1 MLQQRAGI
9 TAKPGRVAAVRSFGR
24 RLGLAAAVGLC
35 LSAAVAAAPEPRGLR
50 GPGAVPSAAPASE
63 MTSVAAAVPSFQA
76 ATATAAAPA
85 AAPGSRATPGS
96 AAGSAESVRAMLG
109 RYCLT
114 CHSDRGAAAGLVPV
128 SLQGLDVADVGAH
141 PAEWEQVALKLRA
154 GMMPPAGRPRP
165 DAATYDAVAGWLE
178 SELDQAAA
186 DDPNPGRTTAHRLNR
201 VQYGNAIRDLLGIE
215 IDPEALLPPDDE
227 DEGFDNIADVLSV
240 SPTLMERYLY
250 AARQVSQLAIG
261 DSTLRPRFDTY
272 RVADREIQDG
282 HTSDDLPFGTR
293 GGIAVRHYFPL
304 DGEYSIR
311 VGLRRN
317 FYNYIRGI
325 GNTAHPLDVRV
336 DGVRVATFVAGGGL
350 SEDAERCIASFCGSS
365 GMGGAEWEWYA
376 NHADDDFEVHVQVP
390 AGLRTV
396 GVAFVRNPALEEG
409 VLQPA
414 VDMSTFGY
422 STDEEMGGNPAVGN
436 VVIGG
441 PFDGMTPAE
450 VESRRR
456 IFLCAPGDGAGEE
469 GCARE
474 IITALARRAYRRPVT
489 EADVEHLLGF
499 FESGRRRGD
508 FDAGIQTVLER
519 VLVDPEFLF
528 RVPRPPAE
536 ADAAVYR
543 IDDLELASRLSFFL
557 WNSIP
562 DDALLTAAQRGALSD
577 PEGLERQVRR
587 MLADPRSERLPR
599 NFFGLWLELHKI
611 RNVAPDPTIF
621 PAFDE
626 NLRDAMQRETELFL
640 ASQLR
645 EDRSAIDLLRAD
657 YTFLNERLARHY
669 GMPDVYG
676 NHFRRVRLPDDRRAG
691 LIGKG
696 SILTLTSYSTRTSVV
711 NRGKWLLE
719 RVLGSPPPA
728 PPANV
733 PPLEESAGDGA
744 APTSQRERM
753 EAHRANPSC
762 AVCHRLTDPLGFSLD
777 NFDAIGRWRTT
788 DDPRI
793 PGQRG
798 PVIDASG
805 VTPDGHRFEG
815 PAGLREL
822 LLDRRQQFVRTVAER
837 LLTYS
842 LGRRLEH
849 YDRPVVRRIVRDA
862 GESDYRWSALIQGIV
877 ESEPFQL
884 RRVGS

>member
-1 MLQQRAGI
+1 
-9 TAKPGRVAAVRSFGR
+9 
-24 RLGLAAAVGLC
+24 
-35 LSAAVAAAPEPRGLR
+35 
-50 GPGAVPSAAPASE
+50 
-63 MTSVAAAVPSFQA
+63 
-76 ATATAAAPA
+76 
-85 AAPGSRATPGS
+85 
-96 AAGSAESVRAMLG
+96 
-109 RYCLT
+109 
-114 CHSDRGAAAGLVPV
+114 
-128 SLQGLDVADVGAH
+128 
-141 PAEWEQVALKLRA
+141 
-154 GMMPPAGRPRP
+154 MP
-165 DAATYDAVAGWLE
+165 
-178 SELDQAAA
+178 
-186 DDPNPGRTTAHRLNR
+186 
-201 VQYGNAIRDLLGIE
+201 
-215 IDPEALLPPDDE
+215 
-227 DEGFDNIADVLSV
+227 
-240 SPTLMERYLY
+240 
-250 AARQVSQLAIG
+250 
-261 DSTLRPRFDTY
+261 
-272 RVADREIQDG
+272 DREIQDD
-282 HTSDDLPFGTR
+282 HTSDELPFGTR

-376 NHADDDFEVHVQVP
+376 NHADDDFEVRVQVP

-409 VLQPA
+409 VLQPP

-422 STDEEMGGNPAVGN
+422 STDEEMGGNPAVGS

-450 VESRRR
+450 VASRQR
-456 IFLCAPGDGAGEE
+456 IFVCSPADGAGEE
-469 GCARE
+469 PCAKE
-474 IITALARRAYRRPVT
+474 IITALARRAYRRPVRPRPT
-489 EADVEHLLGF
+489 WSTCSASSSRAGGGAT
-499 FESGRRRGD
+499 STPASRPCWSASSSIRSSSSACRGRRRTPAPSSTAWTTWSWRRGSRSSSGT
-508 FDAGIQTVLER
+508 ACRTTR
-519 VLVDPEFLF
+519 CS
-528 RVPRPPAE
+528 PPPSGA
-536 ADAAVYR
+536 R
-543 IDDLELASRLSFFL
+543 SR
-557 WNSIP
+557 
-562 DDALLTAAQRGALSD
+562 TRRGWSGRCGGCWPTPARSVSRGTSSD
-577 PEGLERQVRR
+577 
-587 MLADPRSERLPR
+587 
-599 NFFGLWLELHKI
+599 LWLELHKI

-669 GMPDVYG
+669 GIADVYG
-676 NHFRRVRLPDDRRAG
+676 NHFRRVTLPDDRRAG

-719 RVLGSPPPA
+719 RVLGAPPPA
-728 PPANV
+728 PPPNV
-733 PPLEESAGDGA
+733 PALEESGGDGA

-762 AVCHRLTDPLGFSLD
+762 AVCHRLTDPLGFALD

-788 DDPRI
+788 DDPRM
-793 PGQRG
+793 PGQQG

-815 PAGLREL
+815 PAGLRAL
-822 LLDRRQQFVRTVAER
+822 LLDRRQQFVRTVAEK
-837 LLTYS
+837 LLTYA
-842 LGRRLEH
+842 LGRRLEY
-849 YDRPVVRRIVRDA
+849 YDMPVVRRIVRNA
-862 GESDYRWSALIQGIV
+862 EESDYRWSALMQGVV
-877 ESEPFQL
+877 ESAPFQS

>member
-1 MLQQRAGI
+1 MSHARASRNVTSCQAPAARPTCCMVGL
-9 TAKPGRVAAVRSFGR
+9 VAAGFLCVTA
-24 RLGLAAAVGLC
+24 GLAAAG
-35 LSAAVAAAPEPRGLR
+35 PEGGNPR
-50 GPGAVPSAAPASE
+50 
-63 MTSVAAAVPSFQA
+63 
-76 ATATAAAPA
+76 APA
-85 AAPGSRATPGS
+85 AQSASTESAPPI
-96 AAGSAESVRAMLG
+96 AAPQVRAMLN
-109 RYCLT
+109 RYCVG
-114 CHSDRGAAAGLVPV
+114 CHSDRGAAAGSVPI
-128 SLQGLDVADVGAH
+128 SLQGIDAADVAAH
-141 PAEWEQVALKLRA
+141 AADWETVALKLRA
-154 GMMPPAGRPRP
+154 RMMPPVGRPRP
-165 DAATYDAVAGWLE
+165 DEATYDAVADWLE
-178 SELDQAAA
+178 AELDQTAAA
-186 DDPNPGRTTAHRLNR
+186 DMNPGRTTVHRLNR
-201 VQYGNAIRDLLGIE
+201 LEYGNAIRDLLGLE

-272 RVADREIQDG
+272 RVPDREIQDG
-282 HTSDDLPFGTR
+282 HNSDALPFGTR

-325 GNTAHPLDVRV
+325 GNTAHPLDVRL
-336 DGVRVATFVAGGGL
+336 DGALVATFIAGGGL
-350 SEDAERCIASFCGSS
+350 SDDAERCIASFCGSS

-376 NHADDDFEVHVQVP
+376 NHADDDFEVRVQVQ

-396 GVAFVRNPALEEG
+396 GVAFVRNPALDEG
-409 VLQPA
+409 VLQPP

-422 STDEEMGGNPAVGN
+422 STDEEMDGNPAVGD

-441 PFDGMTPAE
+441 PFDGMTPQQ
-450 VESRRR
+450 VTSRQRL
-456 IFLCAPGDGAGEE
+456 FVCSPGDDGADAD
-469 GCARE
+469 CARE
-474 IITALARRAYRRPVT
+474 IIRTLARRAYRRPVT
-489 EADVEHLLGF
+489 EPDVEHLYGF
-499 FESGRRRGD
+499 FESGRQAGS

-528 RVPRPPAE
+528 RVPRPPA
-536 ADAAVYR
+536 DPDVAVYR
-543 IDDLELASRLSFFL
+543 IGDVELASRLSFFL

-562 DDALLTAAQRGALSD
+562 DDELLALAERGTLSE
-577 PEGLERQVRR
+577 PAVLERQVRR
-587 MLADPRSERLPR
+587 MLADPRSAGLAR
-599 NFFGLWLELHKI
+599 NFFDRWLELHKI

-626 NLRDAMQRETELFL
+626 NLRQAMQRETELFL

-645 EDRSAIDLLRAD
+645 EDSSAIDLLQAD

-669 GMPDVYG
+669 GIPGVYG
-676 NHFRRVRLPDDRRAG
+676 NHFRRVTLPDEQRAG
-691 LIGKG
+691 IIGKG

-719 RVLGSPPPA
+719 RVLGAPPPA

-733 PPLEESAGDGA
+733 PPLEENTAAGA
-744 APTSQRERM
+744 APRSQRERM

-762 AVCHRLTDPLGFSLD
+762 AVCHRLMDPLGFALD

-788 DDPRI
+788 DDPRF
-793 PGQRG
+793 PGQPG
-798 PVIDASG
+798 PPIDASG
-805 VTPDGHRFEG
+805 ITPDGQRFEG
-815 PAGLREL
+815 PGGLRQL
-822 LLDRRQQFVRTVAER
+822 LLDRRQEFTRTVTEK
-837 LLTYS
+837 LLTYA

-849 YDRPVVRRIVRDA
+849 YDRPVVRQIVRDA
-862 GESDYRWSALIQGIV
+862 ADSDHRWSALIMGII
-877 ESEPFQL
+877 ESTPFQL

>member
-1 MLQQRAGI
+1 MLQQRAGVV
-9 TAKPGRVAAVRSFGR
+9 TKPGRLPAVRSIH
-24 RLGLAAAVGLC
+24 
-35 LSAAVAAAPEPRGLR
+35 RGI
-50 GPGAVPSAAPASE
+50 GI
-63 MTSVAAAVPSFQA
+63 A
-76 ATATAAAPA
+76 ATASLCLATAASSPA
-85 AAPGSRATPGS
+85 AASE
-96 AAGSAESVRAMLG
+96 ESVRTMLG

-114 CHSDRGAAAGLVPV
+114 CHSDRGQAAGLVPV
-128 SLQGLDVADVGAH
+128 SLEGLDAADVRAH

-165 DAATYDAVAGWLE
+165 DAATYDSVAGWLE
-178 SELDQAAA
+178 TELDRAAA
-186 DDPNPGRTTAHRLNR
+186 ETPNPGRTTVHRLNR
-201 VQYGNAIRDLLGIE
+201 VQYGNAVRDLLGIE

-272 RVADREIQDG
+272 RVPDREIQDY
-282 HTSDDLPFGTR
+282 HTSDELPFGTR

-350 SEDAERCIASFCGSS
+350 SDDAERCIASFCGSS

-376 NHADDDFEVHVQVP
+376 NHADDDFEVRVQVP

-409 VLQPA
+409 VLQPP

-422 STDEEMGGNPAVGN
+422 STDEEMDGNPAVGN

-441 PFDGMTPAE
+441 PFDGLTPAE
-450 VESRRR
+450 VASRQR
-456 IFLCAPGDGAGEE
+456 IFVCSPEDGAGEE
-469 GCARE
+469 GCAKE
-474 IITALARRAYRRPVT
+474 IIGTLARRAYRRPVT
-489 EADVEHLLGF
+489 AADVEHLFGF
-499 FESGRRRGD
+499 FESGRRQGD
-508 FDAGIQTVLER
+508 FDSGIQTVLER

-528 RVPRPPAE
+528 RVPRPPA
-536 ADAAVYR
+536 DAGDAVYR
-543 IDDLELASRLSFFL
+543 IDDRELASRLSFFL

-562 DDALLTAAQRGALSD
+562 DGALLAAAERGALSD
-577 PEGLERQVRR
+577 PRGLERQVRR
-587 MLADPRSERLPR
+587 MLADPRSERLAR
-599 NFFGLWLELHKI
+599 YFFDRWLELHKI

-640 ASQLR
+640 ASLLR
-645 EDRSAIDLLRAD
+645 EDRSALDLLQAD
-657 YTFLNERLARHY
+657 YTFVNERLARHY
-669 GMPDVYG
+669 GLPDVYG
-676 NHFRRVRLPDDRRAG
+676 NHFRRVTLPDDRRAG

-719 RVLGSPPPA
+719 RVLGAPPPA

-733 PPLEESAGDGA
+733 PPLEESGDGA

-762 AVCHRLTDPLGFSLD
+762 AVCHRLTDPLGFALD

-815 PAGLREL
+815 PAGLRGL
-822 LLDRRQQFVRTVAER
+822 LLDRRQQFVRTVAEK
-837 LLTYS
+837 LLTYA
-842 LGRRLEH
+842 LGRRLEY
-849 YDRPVVRRIVRDA
+849 YDRPVVRRIVRNA
-862 GESDYRWSALIQGIV
+862 EESDYRWSALVLGVV
-877 ESEPFQL
+877 ESAPFQL

>member
-1 MLQQRAGI
+1 MSHARASRI
-9 TAKPGRVAAVRSFGR
+9 LTRWRHPPD
-24 RLGLAAAVGLC
+24 RLVGCAIGLAAAGFLC
-35 LSAAVAAAPEPRGLR
+35 L
-50 GPGAVPSAAPASE
+50 
-63 MTSVAAAVPSFQA
+63 
-76 ATATAAAPA
+76 
-85 AAPGSRATPGS
+85 
-96 AAGSAESVRAMLG
+96 AAGTASAGPEGNPQAPPPARAAGAETTTPTGAPQVRAMLN
-109 RYCLT
+109 RYCVA

-128 SLQGLDVADVGAH
+128 SLQGVDAANVSAH
-141 PAEWEQVALKLRA
+141 AAEWETVALKLRSR
-154 GMMPPAGRPRP
+154 MMPPVGRPRP
-165 DAATYDAVAGWLE
+165 DEATYDAVADWLE
-178 SELDQAAA
+178 DELDRAAA
-186 DDPNPGRTTAHRLNR
+186 DDLNPGRTTVHRLNR
-201 VQYGNAIRDLLGIE
+201 LEYGNAVRDLLGIE
-215 IDPEALLPPDDE
+215 VDPEGLLPPDDE

-261 DSTLRPRFDTY
+261 DAALRPRFDTY
-272 RVADREIQDG
+272 RVPDREIQDD
-282 HTSDDLPFGTR
+282 HNTDELPFGTR

-304 DGEYSIR
+304 DGEYSIK

-325 GNTAHPLDVRV
+325 GNSAHPLDVRL
-336 DGVRVATFVAGGGL
+336 DGAHVATFIAGGGL
-350 SEDAERCIASFCGSS
+350 SVDAERCIASFCGSS

-376 NHADDDFEVHVQVP
+376 NHADDDFEVRIQVQ

-396 GVAFVRNPALEEG
+396 GVAFVRNPALDEG
-409 VLQPA
+409 VLQPR

-422 STDEEMGGNPAVGN
+422 STDEEMDGDPAVGN

-450 VESRRR
+450 VASRQR
-456 IFLCAPGDGAGEE
+456 IFVCHPAQGVDEE
-469 GCARE
+469 GCAKE
-474 IITALARRAYRRPVT
+474 IIAALARRAYRRPVAA
-489 EADVEHLLGF
+489 ADVDHLLDF
-499 FESGRRRGD
+499 FASGRRAGD

-528 RVPRPPAE
+528 RVPRPPADP
-536 ADAAVYR
+536 DAAVYR
-543 IDDLELASRLSFFL
+543 IDDLELASRLAFFL

-562 DDALLTAAQRGALSD
+562 DAELLATAEQGALS
-577 PEGLERQVRR
+577 PPPGLERQVRR
-587 MLADPRSERLPR
+587 MLADPRADALAK
-599 NFFGLWLELHKI
+599 NFFDRWLELHKI
-611 RNVAPDPTIF
+611 RNVAPDPSIF
-621 PAFDE
+621 AAFDE
-626 NLRDAMQRETELFL
+626 NLRDAMQQETELFL

-645 EDRSAIDLLRAD
+645 EDRSAVDLLRAD

-669 GMPDVYG
+669 GIPGVYG
-676 NHFRRVRLPDDRRAG
+676 NHFRRVDLPDDQRAG
-691 LIGKG
+691 LIGKA

-728 PPANV
+728 PPPNV
-733 PPLEESAGDGA
+733 PPLEESGGDGA
-744 APTSQRERM
+744 TPTSQRERM

-762 AVCHRLTDPLGFSLD
+762 AVCHRLTDPLGFALD

-815 PAGLREL
+815 PAGLRQL
-822 LLDRRQQFVRTVAER
+822 LLDRRQQFIRTVAEK
-837 LLTYS
+837 LLTYA

-862 GESDYRWSALIQGIV
+862 AASDHRWSALILGIV
-877 ESEPFQL
+877 ESAPFQL

>member
-1 MLQQRAGI
+1 M
-9 TAKPGRVAAVRSFGR
+9 
-24 RLGLAAAVGLC
+24 
-35 LSAAVAAAPEPRGLR
+35 
-50 GPGAVPSAAPASE
+50 
-63 MTSVAAAVPSFQA
+63 
-76 ATATAAAPA
+76 
-85 AAPGSRATPGS
+85 
-96 AAGSAESVRAMLG
+96 
-109 RYCLT
+109 
-114 CHSDRGAAAGLVPV
+114 
-128 SLQGLDVADVGAH
+128 
-141 PAEWEQVALKLRA
+141 
-154 GMMPPAGRPRP
+154 
-165 DAATYDAVAGWLE
+165 
-178 SELDQAAA
+178 
-186 DDPNPGRTTAHRLNR
+186 
-201 VQYGNAIRDLLGIE
+201 QYGNAVRDLLGIE

-272 RVADREIQDG
+272 RVPDREIQDD
-282 HTSDDLPFGTR
+282 HTSDELPFGTR

-350 SEDAERCIASFCGSS
+350 SDDAERCIASFCGSS

-376 NHADDDFEVHVQVP
+376 NHADDDFEVRVQVP

-409 VLQPA
+409 VLQPP

-450 VESRRR
+450 VASRQR
-456 IFLCAPGDGAGEE
+456 IFVCSPAGSAGEE
-469 GCARE
+469 PCAKE
-474 IITALARRAYRRPVT
+474 IITTLARRAYRRPVT
-489 EADVEHLLGF
+489 AADVEHLFGF
-499 FESGRRRGD
+499 FESGRRQGRLRRRGPD
-508 FDAGIQTVLER
+508 RPGARPRRSGVPVPRAAPAGGRRRRRLPHGRPGAGVAALVLPLEQRSGRRAARGGGARRAHGPGGAGAAGAADAG
-519 VLVDPEFLF
+519 
-528 RVPRPPAE
+528 RPPLGAP
-536 ADAAVYR
+536 
-543 IDDLELASRLSFFL
+543 LAQ
-557 WNSIP
+557 
-562 DDALLTAAQRGALSD
+562 LLRPLAGAAQDPQCRARPDHLPGVRREPARRHAARDGALPRQPAPGG
-577 PEGLERQVRR
+577 PERAR
-587 MLADPRSERLPR
+587 
-599 NFFGLWLELHKI
+599 
-611 RNVAPDPTIF
+611 
-621 PAFDE
+621 
-626 NLRDAMQRETELFL
+626 
-640 ASQLR
+640 
-645 EDRSAIDLLRAD
+645 LLRAD
-657 YTFLNERLARHY
+657 YTFVNERLARHY
-669 GMPDVYG
+669 GIPDVYG
-676 NHFRRVRLPDDRRAG
+676 NHFRRVTLPDERRAG

-719 RVLGSPPPA
+719 RVLGAPPPA

-733 PPLEESAGDGA
+733 PPLEESGGDGA

-815 PAGLREL
+815 PAGLRAL
-822 LLDRRQQFVRTVAER
+822 LLDRRQQFVRTVAEK
-837 LLTYS
+837 LLTYA
-842 LGRRLEH
+842 LGRRLEY
-849 YDRPVVRRIVRDA
+849 YDRPVVRQIVRNA
-862 GESDYRWSALIQGIV
+862 EESDYRWSALVQGVV
-877 ESEPFQL
+877 ESAPFQL

>member
-1 MLQQRAGI
+1 MLQQRAGVV
-9 TAKPGRVAAVRSFGR
+9 TKPGRLPAVRSIH
-24 RLGLAAAVGLC
+24 
-35 LSAAVAAAPEPRGLR
+35 RGI
-50 GPGAVPSAAPASE
+50 GI
-63 MTSVAAAVPSFQA
+63 A
-76 ATATAAAPA
+76 ATASLCLATAASSPA
-85 AAPGSRATPGS
+85 AASE
-96 AAGSAESVRAMLG
+96 ESVRTMLG

-114 CHSDRGAAAGLVPV
+114 CHSDLGQAAGLVPV
-128 SLQGLDVADVGAH
+128 SLEGLDAADVRAH
-141 PAEWEQVALKLRA
+141 SAEWEQVALKLRA

-178 SELDQAAA
+178 AELDRAAA
-186 DDPNPGRTTAHRLNR
+186 ETPNPGRTTVHRLNR
-201 VQYGNAIRDLLGIE
+201 VQYGNAVRDLLGIE

-261 DSTLRPRFDTY
+261 DATLRPRFDTY
-272 RVADREIQDG
+272 RVPDREIQDY
-282 HTSDDLPFGTR
+282 HTSDELPFGTR

-350 SEDAERCIASFCGSS
+350 SDDAERCIASFCGSS

-376 NHADDDFEVHVQVP
+376 NHADDDFEVRVQVP

-409 VLQPA
+409 VLQPP

-422 STDEEMGGNPAVGN
+422 STDEEMDGNPAVGN

-450 VESRRR
+450 VESRQR
-456 IFLCAPGDGAGEE
+456 IFVCAPEGGGEE
-469 GCARE
+469 GCAKE
-474 IITALARRAYRRPVT
+474 IIGTLARRAYRRPVT
-489 EADVEHLLGF
+489 AADVEHLFGF
-499 FESGRRRGD
+499 FESGRRQGD
-508 FDAGIQTVLER
+508 FDSGIQTVLER

-528 RVPRPPAE
+528 RVPRPPA
-536 ADAAVYR
+536 DAGTAVYR
-543 IDDLELASRLSFFL
+543 IDDRELASRLSFFL

-562 DDALLTAAQRGALSD
+562 DDALLAAAERGALSN
-577 PEGLERQVRR
+577 PRGLERQVRR
-587 MLADPRSERLPR
+587 MLADPRSERLAR
-599 NFFGLWLELHKI
+599 NFFDRWLELHKI

-640 ASQLR
+640 ASLLR
-645 EDRSAIDLLRAD
+645 EDRSALDLLQAD
-657 YTFLNERLARHY
+657 YTFVNERLARHY
-669 GMPDVYG
+669 GLPDVYG
-676 NHFRRVRLPDDRRAG
+676 NHFRRVTLPDDRRAG

-719 RVLGSPPPA
+719 RVLGAPPPA

-733 PPLEESAGDGA
+733 PPLEESAGDVA

-762 AVCHRLTDPLGFSLD
+762 AVCHRLTDPLGFALD

-805 VTPDGHRFEG
+805 VTPDGYRFEG
-815 PAGLREL
+815 PAGLRGL
-822 LLDRRQQFVRTVAER
+822 LLDRRQQFVRTVAEK
-837 LLTYS
+837 LLTYA
-842 LGRRLEH
+842 LGRRLEY
-849 YDRPVVRRIVRDA
+849 YDRPVVRSIVRNA
-862 GESDYRWSALIQGIV
+862 EESDYRWSALVLGVV
-877 ESEPFQL
+877 ESAPFQL

>member
-1 MLQQRAGI
+1 MLQQRASV
-9 TAKPGRVAAVRSFGR
+9 TAEPRQLRTGRSIGR
-24 RLGLAAAVGLC
+24 GVGLAATVSLLLAAVVVVGAAPRGPQG
-35 LSAAVAAAPEPRGLR
+35 AAVAAA
-50 GPGAVPSAAPASE
+50 ASE
-63 MTSVAAAVPSFQA
+63 AAAAS
-76 ATATAAAPA
+76 TAAAPA
-85 AAPGSRATPGS
+85 A
-96 AAGSAESVRAMLG
+96 SAESVRTMLG

-114 CHSDRGAAAGLVPV
+114 CHSDRGQAAGLVPV
-128 SLQGLDVADVGAH
+128 SLQGLDAADPGAH
-141 PAEWEQVALKLRA
+141 AAEWEQVALKLRA

-165 DAATYDAVAGWLE
+165 DAATYDAVASWLE
-178 SELDQAAA
+178 TELDRAAEETQ
-186 DDPNPGRTTAHRLNR
+186 NPGRTTVHRLNR

-250 AARQVSQLAIG
+250 AARQVGQLAVG

-272 RVADREIQDG
+272 RVADREIQDD
-282 HTSDDLPFGTR
+282 HTSDELPFGTR

-350 SEDAERCIASFCGSS
+350 SEEAERCIASFCGSS

-376 NHADDDFEVHVQVP
+376 NQADDDFEVRVQVP

-409 VLQPA
+409 VLQPP

-422 STDEEMGGNPAVGN
+422 STDEEMDGNPAVGD

-450 VESRRR
+450 VASRQR
-456 IFLCAPGDGAGEE
+456 IFVCSPGDGAAEE
-469 GCARE
+469 GCATE
-474 IITALARRAYRRPVT
+474 IIRTLARRAYRRPVT
-489 EADVEHLLGF
+489 AADVEHLLGF

-528 RVPRPPAE
+528 RVPRPPA
-536 ADAAVYR
+536 DAGAVVYR
-543 IDDLELASRLSFFL
+543 MDDLELASRLSFFL

-562 DDALLTAAQRGALSD
+562 DDALLAAAERGALSD

-587 MLADPRSERLPR
+587 MLADPRSERLAR
-599 NFFGLWLELHKI
+599 NFFDRWLELHKI

-626 NLRDAMQRETELFL
+626 NLRDALQRETELFL

-645 EDRSAIDLLRAD
+645 EDRSALDLLQAD
-657 YTFLNERLARHY
+657 FTFVNERLARHY
-669 GMPDVYG
+669 GIPDVYG
-676 NHFRRVRLPDDRRAG
+676 NHFRRVTLPDDRRAG

-719 RVLGSPPPA
+719 RVLGAPPPA

-733 PPLEESAGDGA
+733 PPLEESGGEGA
-744 APTSQRERM
+744 VPTSQRERM

-762 AVCHRLTDPLGFSLD
+762 AVCHRLTDPLGFALD

-822 LLDRRQQFVRTVAER
+822 LLDRRQQFVRTVAEK
-837 LLTYS
+837 LATYA
-842 LGRRLEH
+842 LGRRLEY
-849 YDRPVVRRIVRDA
+849 YDRPVIRRIVRNA
-862 GESDYRWSALIQGIV
+862 EESDYRWSALVLGVV
-877 ESEPFQL
+877 ESAPFQL

>member
-1 MLQQRAGI
+1 
-9 TAKPGRVAAVRSFGR
+9 
-24 RLGLAAAVGLC
+24 
-35 LSAAVAAAPEPRGLR
+35 
-50 GPGAVPSAAPASE
+50 
-63 MTSVAAAVPSFQA
+63 
-76 ATATAAAPA
+76 
-85 AAPGSRATPGS
+85 
-96 AAGSAESVRAMLG
+96 
-109 RYCLT
+109 
-114 CHSDRGAAAGLVPV
+114 
-128 SLQGLDVADVGAH
+128 
-141 PAEWEQVALKLRA
+141 
-154 GMMPPAGRPRP
+154 MP
-165 DAATYDAVAGWLE
+165 
-178 SELDQAAA
+178 
-186 DDPNPGRTTAHRLNR
+186 
-201 VQYGNAIRDLLGIE
+201 
-215 IDPEALLPPDDE
+215 
-227 DEGFDNIADVLSV
+227 
-240 SPTLMERYLY
+240 
-250 AARQVSQLAIG
+250 
-261 DSTLRPRFDTY
+261 
-272 RVADREIQDG
+272 DREIQDD
-282 HTSDDLPFGTR
+282 HTSDELPFGTR

-304 DGEYSIR
+304 DGEYTIR

-336 DGVRVATFVAGGGL
+336 DGVLVARFVAGGGL
-350 SEDAERCIASFCGSS
+350 SDDAERCIASFCGSS

-376 NHADDDFEVHVQVP
+376 NHADDDFEVRVQVP

-409 VLQPA
+409 VLQPP

-422 STDEEMGGNPAVGN
+422 STDEEMGGNPAVGS

-450 VESRRR
+450 VASRQR
-456 IFLCAPGDGAGEE
+456 IFVCSPADGAGEE
-469 GCARE
+469 GCAKE
-474 IITALARRAYRRPVT
+474 IITTLARRAYRRPVT
-489 EADVEHLLGF
+489 AADVEHLFGF

-508 FDAGIQTVLER
+508 FDAGVQTVLER

-528 RVPRPPAE
+528 RVPRPPA
-536 ADAAVYR
+536 DAGAVVYR
-543 IDDLELASRLSFFL
+543 MGDLELASRLSFFL
-557 WNSIP
+557 WNSVP
-562 DDALLTAAQRGALSD
+562 DDALLAAAERGALSD

-587 MLADPRSERLPR
+587 MLADPRSERLSR
-599 NFFGLWLELHKI
+599 NFFDLWLELHKI

-645 EDRSAIDLLRAD
+645 EDRSALDLLQAD
-657 YTFLNERLARHY
+657 YTFVNERLARHY
-669 GMPDVYG
+669 GIPDVYG
-676 NHFRRVRLPDDRRAG
+676 NHFRRVTLPDDRRAG

-719 RVLGSPPPA
+719 RVLGAPPPA

-733 PPLEESAGDGA
+733 PPLEESGDGA

-815 PAGLREL
+815 PAGLRAL
-822 LLDRRQQFVRTVAER
+822 LLDRRQQFVRTVAEK
-837 LLTYS
+837 LLTYA
-842 LGRRLEH
+842 LGRRLEY
-849 YDRPVVRRIVRDA
+849 YDRPVVRRIVRNA
-862 GESDYRWSALIQGIV
+862 EESDYRWSALVQGVV
-877 ESEPFQL
+877 ESAPFQL